1 MPARKKSPT
10 GDSPGDGTTFEAAL
24 SELEEIVAAM
34 EEEQLPLEELVSR
47 YEKGSKLLARCESV
61 LASARK
67 RLQTISAKSIADTV
81 DPDDEADVPDE
92 DDQATGQSNTAG
104 TPDEHDDDD
113 DIRLF

>member
-1 MPARKKSPT
+1 MSARKKSPT
-10 GDSPGDGTTFEAAL
+10 GDPSGDGPSFELAL
-24 SELEEIVAAM
+24 AELEEIVAAM

-47 YEKGSKLLARCESV
+47 YEKGSKLLARCETV

-67 RLQTISAKSIADTV
+67 RLQTISAKSIAQPV
-81 DPDDEADVPDE
+81 DPDEESDIPDE
-92 DDQATGQSNTAG
+92 DDQSPGQTAG

>member
-1 MPARKKSPT
+1 MPARRKST
-10 GDSPGDGTTFEAAL
+10 AAEGGGDLPSFELAL
-24 SELEEIVAAM
+24 AELEEIVAAM
-34 EEEQLPLEELVSR
+34 EEEQLPLEELVNR

-67 RLQTISAKSIADTV
+67 RLQTISSRTAADPV
-81 DPDDEADVPDE
+81 EPDDDGDLPDAD
-92 DDQATGQSNTAG
+92 ATAPGPTAG